1 MAKSM
6 TGFGMGEYKDDKYNI
21 SVECKTINHKYLDVN
36 PRLPRKVSFL
46 EDRLRQLVKDYIS
59 RGRVDMFIKF
69 DTVSSSGAKLVCDED
84 LAKQYF
90 EILKRIKDGFD
101 LKQEINPVEISK
113 FPEIVSVTEAEDD
126 EEILWNALREASE
139 KALMS
144 LSNMRK
150 EEGTKLEKDII
161 ERSNLLEKYIDDV
174 ERFSDTVVEDYRS
187 RLNQRIGEILENPA
201 LVDEARLAQEVAIYA
216 DKSSITE
223 EIVRFRSHINQL
235 RNTIVND
242 DSIGRKLDFLIQEMN
257 REVNTIGS
265 KSSAIDITNL
275 VIQIKAEL
283 EKIREQV
290 QNIE

>member
-69 DTVSSSGAKLVCDED
+69 DTVSSSGAKLVYDED

-275 VIQIKAEL
+275 VIQIKGEL

>member
-69 DTVSSSGAKLVCDED
+69 DTVSSSGAKLVYDEY

-113 FPEIVSVTEAEDD
+113 FPEVVSVTEAEDD

-161 ERSNLLEKYIDDV
+161 ERANLLEKYIDDV

>member
-21 SVECKTINHKYLDVN
+21 SVECKTINHKYLYVN

-69 DTVSSSGAKLVCDED
+69 DTVSSSGAKLVYDED

-113 FPEIVSVTEAEDD
+113 FPEVVSVTEAEDD

>member
-69 DTVSSSGAKLVCDED
+69 DTVSSSGAKLVYDED

-161 ERSNLLEKYIDDV
+161 ERANLLEKYIDDV

>member
-69 DTVSSSGAKLVCDED
+69 DTVSSSGAKLVYDED

-187 RLNQRIGEILENPA
+187 KLNQRIGEILENPA

>member
-69 DTVSSSGAKLVCDED
+69 DTVSSSGAKLVYDED

>member
-69 DTVSSSGAKLVCDED
+69 DTVSSSGAKLVYDED

-113 FPEIVSVTEAEDD
+113 FPEVVSVTEAEDD

>member
-69 DTVSSSGAKLVCDED
+69 DTVSSSGAKLVYDED

-242 DSIGRKLDFLIQEMN
+242 DSIGRKSDFLIQEMN

>member
-1 MAKSM
+1 
-6 TGFGMGEYKDDKYNI
+6 MGEYKDDKYNI

-69 DTVSSSGAKLVCDED
+69 DTVSSSGAKLVYDED

>member
-69 DTVSSSGAKLVCDED
+69 DTVSSSGAKLVYDED

-257 REVNTIGS
+257 REVNTIWS

>member
-46 EDRLRQLVKDYIS
+46 EDILRQLVKDYIS

-69 DTVSSSGAKLVCDED
+69 DTVSSSGAKLVYDED

>member
-46 EDRLRQLVKDYIS
+46 EDRLRQLVKDDIS
-59 RGRVDMFIKF
+59 RGRVAMFLKF
-69 DTVSSSGAKLVCDED
+69 DTVSSSGAKLVYDED

-113 FPEIVSVTEAEDD
+113 FPEVVSVTEAEDD

>member
-69 DTVSSSGAKLVCDED
+69 DTVSSSGAKLVYDED

-113 FPEIVSVTEAEDD
+113 FPEVVSVTEAEDD

-150 EEGTKLEKDII
+150 EEGTKLEKDIR
-161 ERSNLLEKYIDDV
+161 ERANLLEKYIDDV
-174 ERFSDTVVEDYRS
+174 ERFSNTVVEDYRA

>member
-69 DTVSSSGAKLVCDED
+69 DTVSSSGAKLVYDED

-113 FPEIVSVTEAEDD
+113 FPEVVSVTEAEDD

-216 DKSSITE
+216 DKSNITE

>member
-69 DTVSSSGAKLVCDED
+69 DTVSSSGAKLVYDED

-113 FPEIVSVTEAEDD
+113 FPEVVSVTEAEDD

-201 LVDEARLAQEVAIYA
+201 LVDEARLAHEVAIYA

>member
-69 DTVSSSGAKLVCDED
+69 DTVSSSGAKLVYDED

-90 EILKRIKDGFD
+90 EILKRTKDGFD

>member
-69 DTVSSSGAKLVCDED
+69 DTVSSSGAKLVYDED

-174 ERFSDTVVEDYRS
+174 ERFSNTVVEDYRA

-275 VIQIKAEL
+275 VIQIMAEL

>member
-69 DTVSSSGAKLVCDED
+69 DTGSSSGAKLVYDED

>member
-69 DTVSSSGAKLVCDED
+69 DTVSSSGAKLVYDED

-113 FPEIVSVTEAEDD
+113 FPEVVSVTEAEDD

-161 ERSNLLEKYIDDV
+161 ERANLLEKYIDDV

>member
-1 MAKSM
+1 MAWGNIR
-6 TGFGMGEYKDDKYNI
+6 TTNI

-69 DTVSSSGAKLVCDED
+69 DTVSSSGAKLVYDED

>member
-46 EDRLRQLVKDYIS
+46 EDRLGQLVKDYIS

-69 DTVSSSGAKLVCDED
+69 DTVSSSGAKLVYDED

-113 FPEIVSVTEAEDD
+113 FPEVVSVTEAEDD

>member
-1 MAKSM
+1 M
-6 TGFGMGEYKDDKYNI
+6 
-21 SVECKTINHKYLDVN
+21 
-36 PRLPRKVSFL
+36 
-46 EDRLRQLVKDYIS
+46 
-59 RGRVDMFIKF
+59 
-69 DTVSSSGAKLVCDED
+69 
-84 LAKQYF
+84 
-90 EILKRIKDGFD
+90 
-101 LKQEINPVEISK
+101 
-113 FPEIVSVTEAEDD
+113 SVTEAEDD

-150 EEGTKLEKDII
+150 EEGTKLEKDIR
-161 ERSNLLEKYIDDV
+161 ERSNLLDKYIYDV
-174 ERFSDTVVEDYRS
+174 ERFSNTVVEDYRD

>member
-69 DTVSSSGAKLVCDED
+69 DTVSSSGAKLVYDED

-265 KSSAIDITNL
+265 KSSAIDITNF

>member
-69 DTVSSSGAKLVCDED
+69 DTVSSSGAKLVYDED

-113 FPEIVSVTEAEDD
+113 FPEVVSVTEAEDD

-174 ERFSDTVVEDYRS
+174 ERFSDKVVEDYRS

>member
-21 SVECKTINHKYLDVN
+21 SVECKTINNKYLDVN

-69 DTVSSSGAKLVCDED
+69 DTVSSSGAKLVYDED

>member
-6 TGFGMGEYKDDKYNI
+6 TGFGLGEYKDDKYNI

-69 DTVSSSGAKLVCDED
+69 DTVSSSGAKLVYDED

>member
-6 TGFGMGEYKDDKYNI
+6 TGFGMWEYKDDKYNI

-69 DTVSSSGAKLVCDED
+69 DTVSSSGAKLVYDED

-113 FPEIVSVTEAEDD
+113 FPEVVSVTEAEDD

>member
-69 DTVSSSGAKLVCDED
+69 DTVSSSGAKLVYDED

-113 FPEIVSVTEAEDD
+113 FPEVVSVTEAEDD

-150 EEGTKLEKDII
+150 EEGTKLEKDIR
-161 ERSNLLEKYIDDV
+161 ERSNLLEKYIYDV
-174 ERFSDTVVEDYRS
+174 ERFSNTVVEDYRD

>member
-69 DTVSSSGAKLVCDED
+69 DTVSSSGAKLVYDED

-126 EEILWNALREASE
+126 EEILWNALRESSE

>member
-6 TGFGMGEYKDDKYNI
+6 TGFGMVEYKDDNYNI

-69 DTVSSSGAKLVCDED
+69 DTVSSSGAKLVYDED

>member
-6 TGFGMGEYKDDKYNI
+6 TGFGMGEYKDDKNNI

-69 DTVSSSGAKLVCDED
+69 DTVSSSGAKLVYDED

-223 EIVRFRSHINQL
+223 EIVRFRSHINKL

>member
-69 DTVSSSGAKLVCDED
+69 DTVSSSGAKLVYDED

-113 FPEIVSVTEAEDD
+113 FPEVVSVTEAEDD

-150 EEGTKLEKDII
+150 EEGTKLEKDIR
-161 ERSNLLEKYIDDV
+161 ERSNLLEKYIYDV
-174 ERFSDTVVEDYRS
+174 ERFSDTVVEDYRD

>member
-69 DTVSSSGAKLVCDED
+69 DTVSSSGAKLVYDED

-283 EKIREQV
+283 EKIREQA

>member
-69 DTVSSSGAKLVCDED
+69 DTVSSSGAKLVYDED

-150 EEGTKLEKDII
+150 EEGTSLK
-161 ERSNLLEKYIDDV
+161 
-174 ERFSDTVVEDYRS
+174 
-187 RLNQRIGEILENPA
+187 RI
-201 LVDEARLAQEVAIYA
+201 
-216 DKSSITE
+216 
-223 EIVRFRSHINQL
+223 
-235 RNTIVND
+235 
-242 DSIGRKLDFLIQEMN
+242 
-257 REVNTIGS
+257 
-265 KSSAIDITNL
+265 
-275 VIQIKAEL
+275 
-283 EKIREQV
+283 
-290 QNIE
+290 